1 MKFKYTK
8 LPPTVQK
15 DNVVY
20 YLTKHKSFTFD
31 NNKKKITIY
40 HIKYENES
48 KKQTMIPIVSTY
60 DNKLRALMAYSYTEK
75 EAYDKLLQILNN
87 SAEIKHKS
95 IQDFYRDS
103 IENIYKKLREE

>member
-40 HIKYENES
+40 IFSMKTNR
-48 KKQTMIPIVSTY
+48 K
-60 DNKLRALMAYSYTEK
+60 NK
-75 EAYDKLLQILNN
+75 
-87 SAEIKHKS
+87 
-95 IQDFYRDS
+95 
-103 IENIYKKLREE
+103 